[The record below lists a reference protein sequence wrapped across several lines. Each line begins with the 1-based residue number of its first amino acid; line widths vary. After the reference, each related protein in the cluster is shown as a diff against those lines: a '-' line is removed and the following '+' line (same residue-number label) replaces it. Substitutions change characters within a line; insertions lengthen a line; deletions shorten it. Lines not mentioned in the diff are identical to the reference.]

1 MIRSWLF
8 AALFLVPI
16 ECAQAGCP
24 DSFAAK
30 SGLPGHVGDWTTT
43 YDLKAGTFSARHVT
57 GNSIAGKIS
66 ASCTDQK
73 ILLQESETTNNNDG
87 RCELTRVDPQHFR
100 GTCTPRGFEMRI
112 AGF

>member
-1 MIRSWLF
+1 MMRSWLF
-8 AALFLVPI
+8 AALFLVPV
-16 ECAQAGCP
+16 ECARAECP
-24 DSFAAK
+24 DTLTAK

-43 YDLKAGTFSARHVT
+43 YDLRTGTFTSRHVS
-57 GNSIAGKIS
+57 GNSISGKIR
-66 ASCTDQK
+66 ASCVDEK

-87 RCELTRVDPQHFR
+87 RCELTRVNSHYYR

>member
-1 MIRSWLF
+1 MMRNWLF
-8 AALFLVPI
+8 AALFLVPV
-16 ECAQAGCP
+16 EYAQAGCP

-30 SGLPGHVGDWTTT
+30 SGLPGHAGDWTTT
-43 YDLKAGTFSARHVT
+43 FDLKAGTFSARHIT
-57 GNSIAGKIS
+57 GNSISGKIT

>member
-1 MIRSWLF
+1 MMRNRLF
-8 AALFLVPI
+8 AAMFLASV

-24 DSFAAK
+24 DVFTAK
-30 SGLPGHVGDWTTT
+30 SGLPGHAGDWTTS
-43 YDLKAGTFSARHVT
+43 YDLRAGTFVSRHVT
-57 GNSIAGKIS
+57 GNSISGKFT
-66 ASCTDQK
+66 ASCEDQT

-87 RCELTRVDPQHFR
+87 RCELTRVNPHHYR

>member
-1 MIRSWLF
+1 MMRNWLF
-8 AALFLVPI
+8 AALFLVPV
-16 ECAQAGCP
+16 ECARAECP
-24 DSFAAK
+24 DFFTAK

-43 YDLKAGTFSARHVT
+43 FDLKAGTFMARHVS
-57 GNSIAGKIS
+57 GNSISGKIK
-66 ASCTDQK
+66 AFCVDEK

-87 RCELTRVDPQHFR
+87 RCELTRVDSHHYR